1 MIRSVNIYPNPQLLK
16 IADECK
22 PVEDSLDLEVD
33 TSQIWPTDL
42 IEFVNDLKDTLA
54 NSKGI
59 GLAANQIWDKD
70 TNPPRVFAMKI
81 GDEII
86 EVINPELKLTGKPV
100 DIEEGC
106 LSRPGLFKKMRR
118 KQTVNITYQT
128 LKSRERFSATFYY
141 SSHKIVPIVI
151 QHEVDHLNG
160 KVI

>member
-1 MIRSVNIYPNPQLLK
+1 MIRPVNIYPNPQLAK

-22 PVEDSLDLEVD
+22 PIEDSLDLEVD
-33 TSQIWPTDL
+33 TSQVWPADL

-54 NSKGI
+54 HSKGI
-59 GLAANQIWDKD
+59 GLAANQIWDKEE
-70 TNPPRVFAMKI
+70 NPPRVFVMKI

-106 LSRPGLFKKMRR
+106 LSRPGLFKRIRR

-128 LKSRERFSATFYY
+128 LYSTERYNATFYHV
-141 SSHKIVPIVI
+141 SHKIVPIVI